1 MKKKIIILLIILI
14 VVIIFLLYSLTGL
27 KNKKRDVYINFLNN
41 TIPDLNTGNVKILS
55 GRENIAKISQAVK
68 NYYNACY
75 NTNKEMV
82 KEILNKDYV
91 EYMNIDIEDLMKTN
105 SATKNLYD
113 LEINTIYEINDK
125 MYFANV
131 KDVYNNV
138 YFIGVIL
145 NDEKNKYS
153 IFLDGIYNY
162 SDIKKYEKNEQYDD
176 HGDGH
181 DDGKE
186 HEEQEENT

>member
-1 MKKKIIILLIILI
+1 MKRKLIILSILLVI
-14 VVIIFLLYSLTGL
+14 VIVFLLYSLSGL
-27 KNKKRDVYINFLNN
+27 KTKKRETYINFLNN
-41 TIPDLNTGNVKILS
+41 TIPDLTSGNVKVLN

-75 NTNKEMV
+75 NNNKEMV
-82 KEILNKDYV
+82 KDIINKDYV
-91 EYMNIDIEDLMKTN
+91 KYMNINIEDLMKSNTV
-105 SATKNLYD
+105 TKNLYD
-113 LEINTIYEINDK
+113 LDINTIYVVNEN

-131 KDVYNNV
+131 KDVSDNV

-162 SDIKKYEKNEQYDD
+162 NDVKKYDKEKEYEMHDREKN
-176 HGDGH
+176 H
-181 DDGKE
+181 DE
-186 HEEQEENT
+186 HKENT